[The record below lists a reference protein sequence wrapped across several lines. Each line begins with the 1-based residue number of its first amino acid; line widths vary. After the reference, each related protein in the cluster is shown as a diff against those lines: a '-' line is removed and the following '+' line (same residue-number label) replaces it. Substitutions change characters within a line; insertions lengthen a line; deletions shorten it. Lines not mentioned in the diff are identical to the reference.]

1 MITPI
6 STDKKTGRATFSM
19 KKTTPAFANALR
31 RTMIDTVPTMAVETV
46 EFVKNNSALY
56 DEVLANRIG
65 LIPIKTDLKGYNFW
79 KEGDPEDDPRSTLK
93 LTLKAKGPCT
103 VCAEELQSKDPKVK
117 PAVPKIP
124 IVQLLKGQELELIA
138 TAKLGRGKTH
148 VKHAPGLVWYN
159 YKPTIKVNNNSPDIE
174 KYREKYPP
182 QIFKNGKIDAKAIE
196 ELNLVEACDGVNDDI
211 VKVERDETEL
221 IFNIEPW
228 GQLTPAQILS
238 AAADELTAK
247 LEEFTAKIK

>member
-1 MITPI
+1 MITLLNK
-6 STDKKTGRATFSM
+6 DKKTGRMTFSM
-19 KKTTPAFANALR
+19 KKTNPAFANALR

-46 EFVKNNSALY
+46 EFVKNSSALY

-93 LTLKAKGPCT
+93 LTLKAKGPCM
-103 VCAEELQSKDPKVK
+103 VYAEELQSKDPKVK
-117 PAVPKIP
+117 PAIAKIP

-138 TAKLGRGKTH
+138 TARLGRGKTH
-148 VKHAPGLVWYN
+148 VKHSPALVWYT
-159 YKPTIKVNNNSPDIE
+159 YKPTVKVNNTADVE
-174 KYREKYPP
+174 KYKDKYPP
-182 QIFKNGKIDAKAIE
+182 QVFKNGKIDAKAIE
-196 ELNLVEACDGVNDDI
+196 ELGLIEACDGVNEDI
-211 VKVERDETEL
+211 VKIERDDTEI

-247 LEEFTAKIK
+247 LEEFTAKVK